1 MNRKAKDLGMNKTVF
16 TNPHGLANILNVS
29 SAKDVLTL
37 AIYATRNPH
46 FSQIMN
52 R

>member
-1 MNRKAKDLGMNKTVF
+1 MNRKAKELNMGKTVF

-29 SAKDVLTL
+29 SARDML
-37 AIYATRNPH
+37 ALCRHCYK
-46 FSQIMN
+46 N